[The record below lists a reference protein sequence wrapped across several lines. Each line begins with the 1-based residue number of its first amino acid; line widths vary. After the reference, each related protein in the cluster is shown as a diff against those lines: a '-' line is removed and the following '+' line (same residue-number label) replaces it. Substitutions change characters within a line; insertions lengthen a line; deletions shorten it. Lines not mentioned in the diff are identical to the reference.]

1 MTMIMIDK
9 AVVEQALA
17 ALTHGIAEMNHRG
30 CAIECMPL
38 HHAAKALRAALA
50 APQPVQEPVAWA
62 LQFGDDVR
70 ICLSTVFD
78 TRDEAQDYA
87 SSCIDKT
94 ELTPLY
100 TSPQA
105 AQPLSDDKLE
115 QIEAVVKELTE
126 TLEDLADYAG
136 AFSVSGVYLVEDKHA
151 RALLAQAYKLVLKY
165 DN

>member
-1 MTMIMIDK
+1 MQMVTIDK
-9 AVVEQALA
+9 AVVQQALA
-17 ALTHGIAEMNHRG
+17 ALVRSEVMYGQPSFGIQEN
-30 CAIECMPL
+30 
-38 HHAAKALRAALA
+38 LREALA
-50 APQPVQEPVAWA
+50 QHPVQQEPVAWA

-105 AQPLSDDKLE
+105 AQPLSEEEIQQLKLDCGYDYYSSYE
-115 QIEAVVKELTE
+115 VSAAFIHGVKECEAAHGITKE
-126 TLEDLADYAG
+126 N
-136 AFSVSGVYLVEDKHA
+136 
-151 RALLAQAYKLVLKY
+151 Q
-165 DN
+165 

>member
-17 ALTHGIAEMNHRG
+17 AMVSCDFDDAVNTLNE
-30 CAIECMPL
+30 
-38 HHAAKALRAALA
+38 ALA
-50 APQPVQEPVAWA
+50 QHPLQQEPVAWA

-115 QIEAVVKELTE
+115 QLEAAVKELAD

>member
-17 ALTHGIAEMNHRG
+17 AMVSCDFDDAVNTLNE
-30 CAIECMPL
+30 
-38 HHAAKALRAALA
+38 ALA
-50 APQPVQEPVAWA
+50 QHPVQQEPVAWA
-62 LQFGDDVR
+62 LQFGEDVR

-105 AQPLSDDKLE
+105 AQPLSDGHLSKLLCALHS
-115 QIEAVVKELTE
+115 EANAKINLHEWLRASPA
-126 TLEDLADYAG
+126 LA
-136 AFSVSGVYLVEDKHA
+136 V
-151 RALLAQAYKLVLKY
+151 RIAQAEDEWVKAVMHLVQVQMAAQEYVTTHGITKG
-165 DN
+165 NQ